1 MGTSIITRAS
11 QFLDFMSKV
20 TQWEGFCRY
29 DYGNTDVQSLQIDFT
44 FEPTFVFFDIY
55 IYTWTSNSIPI
66 KYTDIVMKQG
76 YSYSLASTN
85 TNSMS
90 AILNG
95 RSLTFRY
102 PGPCHTFIG
111 IAVET

>member
-29 DYGNTDVQSLQIDFT
+29 DYGNTESLQIDFT

-55 IYTWTSNSIPI
+55 INTWTYNSIPN
-66 KYTDIVMKQG
+66 KYTNIVMKQG